1 MVAIDINLELVQI
14 DDLQDGGSDKDES
27 EQDFHHDGYYA
38 KDFVHKKKKAHAWA
52 CAFVS

>member
-14 DDLQDGGSDKDES
+14 DDLQDGGSDKDKS

>member
-1 MVAIDINLELVQI
+1 MVAIDINLELVHI
-14 DDLQDGGSDKDES
+14 DDLEDGGGDKDKSKE
-27 EQDFHHDGYYA
+27 DFHDDGDYA